1 MGTEPVN
8 CNHCSYREE
17 VSRYFDLEDY
27 CSRNMKCISR
37 IDMGMD
43 CPLREDGHRGT
54 MGVLKLLHGK
64 KKLQYKRKLQY
75 KAEDMVQMDT
85 DITLTGKDGKFIRV
99 KVPEPE
105 YMDSIW

>member
-1 MGTEPVN
+1 MGTEPAN

-64 KKLQYKRKLQY
+64 KKTQY

-85 DITLTGKDGKFIRV
+85 DITLTDNDGRFIKI